1 MAPFQTLNDQEL
13 IVFMRQ
19 GDERAF
25 TEIYN
30 RYWNK
35 LTAIAY
41 NLMRDKSS
49 AKEIVQDMFVGV
61 WNRRDS
67 LEINNLSGYLATA
80 VRFAI
85 FKQIERER
93 RRKEIESREL
103 GILNEAAFDQEIEL
117 KFLKEYVSGRLHF
130 LPEKCR
136 LVFDYSRIQDMSVP
150 EIAEKMNISE
160 KTVEGHLTKG
170 LKLVRINLRDS
181 GILSVLIGTSLH
193 QWLK

>member
-1 MAPFQTLNDQEL
+1 MAPFQTLNEQEL
-13 IVFMRQ
+13 IVFLRQ

-41 NLMRDKSS
+41 NLMRDKSA
-49 AKEIVQDMFVGV
+49 AKEIVQDLFVGI
-61 WNRRDS
+61 WNRREQIDIS
-67 LEINNLSGYLATA
+67 NLSGYLATA
-80 VRFAI
+80 TRFAI

-93 RRKEIESREL
+93 RRREIESREL
-103 GILNEAAFDQEIEL
+103 GILDEAVMDQEIEL
-117 KFLKEYVSGRLHF
+117 KFLKEYLSGQLHF

-136 LVFDYSRIQDMSVP
+136 LVFDYSRIQDLSIP

-170 LKLVRINLRDS
+170 LKLVRMNLRDG
-181 GILSVLIGTSLH
+181 GILSVLIGTTLH